1 MEDAFVT
8 ASSLRS
14 YSFSY
19 VSLSKTSLSSVNLLL
34 SNSCLLIIFDSEFRS
49 IVFSKFHP
57 FDAAASFIVKI
68 LKLSSTSNISVASS
82 LNALRKFESIIQT

>member
-19 VSLSKTSLSSVNLLL
+19 VSLSKTSLSSVNLLS
-34 SNSCLLIIFDSEFRS
+34 SNSCLLIIFDSELGR
-49 IVFSKFHP
+49 
-57 FDAAASFIVKI
+57 
-68 LKLSSTSNISVASS
+68 
-82 LNALRKFESIIQT
+82 